1 MATYVIGDI
10 HGCWTALE
18 TLQRQIPIRETDS
31 IITLGDYV
39 DRGPNVRAVLDW
51 LIERH
56 QRGTLQALIGNHE
69 EVMLQARDNEAV
81 FNDWLG
87 FGGRETLAS
96 YGLPPAFA
104 SMRALPTEHVTFI
117 KNHLVDYVELEE
129 FICVHGNLERGEP
142 LARQSSQVMRWRKFY
157 GDGPQHVS
165 GKKILCGH
173 TAQRSG
179 EPLVTN
185 HTICID
191 TCAYSGHWLTAFE
204 VEAERYWQANES
216 GAFVEWRGDL
226 RA

>member
-1 MATYVIGDI
+1 MATFVIGDI
-10 HGCWTALE
+10 HGCWKAFE
-18 TLQRQIPIRETDS
+18 TLIRRIPIRDEDT
-31 IITLGDYV
+31 IVTLGDYV
-39 DRGPNVRAVLDW
+39 DRGPNVRAVLSW
-51 LIERH
+51 LIDRQ
-56 QRGTLQALIGNHE
+56 QRRTLHALIGNHE
-69 EVMLQARDNEAV
+69 EVMLQAFDDESV

-104 SMRALPTEHVTFI
+104 SMRALPTDHAAFLE
-117 KNHLVDYVELEE
+117 NRLVDYVELAD
-129 FICVHGNLERGEP
+129 FVCVHGNLERHVT
-142 LARQSSQVMRWRKFY
+142 LAQQSSQVMRWRKFY
-157 GDGPQHVS
+157 GDGPQHIS
-165 GKKILCGH
+165 GKTILCGH

-179 EPLVTN
+179 EPLVTD

-191 TCAYSGHWLTAFE
+191 TCAYGGHWLTAFE